1 MIKVYGRR
9 NSSSVQLV
17 MWAINELGLEHQR
30 LDFGHGHASTRT
42 DSYLKMNPMGR
53 VPVIVDGEVCI
64 FESAA
69 ILRYLA
75 ATYGTDD
82 FWPSDPGRRAR
93 LDTWAEWGKGTFT
106 EAILDIFVYD
116 VRLSPDTRDPRIL
129 TDATAKLIPLAKML
143 DQRIA
148 EGPWLDGNR
157 FSFADIAC
165 GHILHRYFSLDW
177 PRPEL
182 ANLSRYYERLQTRP
196 AYRNHAMVSYEA
208 LRGTY

>member
-1 MIKVYGRR
+1 MIRVYGRR

-17 MWAINELGLEHQR
+17 MWTINELGLEHER

-42 DSYLKMNPMGR
+42 ESYLEMNPMGR
-53 VPVIVDGEVCI
+53 VPVILDGRVCM

-75 ATYGTDD
+75 ATYGTDE
-82 FWPSDPGRRAR
+82 FWPSDPARRGP
-93 LDTWAEWGKGTFT
+93 LDTWAEWGKGIFT
-106 EAILDIFVYD
+106 EAVLEVFVYD
-116 VRLSPDTRDPRIL
+116 VRLSPNTRDPQIL
-129 TDATAKLIPLAKML
+129 RDATAKLIPLAEML

-148 EGPWLDGNR
+148 KGPWLDGDR

-165 GHILHRYFSLDW
+165 GHILHRYYGLKW

-182 ANLSRYYERLQTRP
+182 ANLGGYYERLQTRP
-196 AYRNHAMVSYEA
+196 AFRNHAMVSYEA
-208 LRGTY
+208 LRGSY